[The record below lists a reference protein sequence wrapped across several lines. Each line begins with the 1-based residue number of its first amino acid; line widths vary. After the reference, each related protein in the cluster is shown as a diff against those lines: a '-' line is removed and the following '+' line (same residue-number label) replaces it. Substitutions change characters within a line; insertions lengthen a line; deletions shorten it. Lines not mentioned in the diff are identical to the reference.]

1 MSLRGQKGCKSE
13 SSKLGKIFFFNV
25 PSRHTL
31 VLFWLD
37 QEFGLHRNHL
47 ESCFPCSSGIFPAS
61 YSSVLSALH
70 FFLNEIGQLINSGYS
85 TKPKFQQ
92 QQYYLWN
99 WSEGRELFKYSST
112 LRKQAIWNA
121 LLFWNSFLS
130 CAFLHFPLVFFLLNS
145 VTQAIHLLNIPYAT
159 VPPLLIFLNVYLN
172 VSLPTKCGMIL
183 EHL

>member
-1 MSLRGQKGCKSE
+1 M
-13 SSKLGKIFFFNV
+13 GKNFFFNV

-37 QEFGLHRNHL
+37 QEFGLHRNRL
-47 ESCFPCSSGIFPAS
+47 ESCFPWSSGIFPAS
-61 YSSVLSALH
+61 YSSVPSALH

-99 WSEGRELFKYSST
+99 WIEGHELLKYSST

-121 LLFWNSFLS
+121 PLFWNSFLS
-130 CAFLHFPLVFFLLNS
+130 HVFLHFPLVFLLRKS
-145 VTQAIHLLNIPYAT
+145 VMQAIHLWNVCYAI
-159 VPPLLIFLNVYLN
+159 VSPLLVLLNMYVN

-183 EHL
+183 EHPM

>member
-31 VLFWLD
+31 LLFWLD

-121 LLFWNSFLS
+121 LYFEILFFLVLSFIFLLSFFSLIVSHRPFINWISPMQLCHHFWSFLM
-130 CAFLHFPLVFFLLNS
+130 C
-145 VTQAIHLLNIPYAT
+145 T
-159 VPPLLIFLNVYLN
+159 
-172 VSLPTKCGMIL
+172 
-183 EHL
+183 

>member
-1 MSLRGQKGCKSE
+1 MFWGGKEAINLNQ
-13 SSKLGKIFFFNV
+13 SKLGKNFFFNV

-47 ESCFPCSSGIFPAS
+47 ESCFPWNSGIFPAS

-85 TKPKFQQ
+85 TEPKFQQ
-92 QQYYLWN
+92 QQYYLWI
-99 WSEGRELFKYSST
+99 WIEGHELFKHSST
-112 LRKQAIWNA
+112 LRKLAIWNIP

-130 CAFLHFPLVFFLLNS
+130 CVFHYFPLNFFLIVS
-145 VTQAIHLLNIPYAT
+145 VGSF
-159 VPPLLIFLNVYLN
+159 IFWVF
-172 VSLPTKCGMIL
+172 TM
-183 EHL
+183 